1 MSPPRD
7 GNAAR
12 VGTRAAQPRHKQ
24 ATLGNDYRAT
34 RPLAQQRSDLL
45 ARAETLRDAVAI
57 CKRFSTELP
66 EPQATGA
73 RECYYELRREVSKV
87 LALAGRSA

>member
-1 MSPPRD
+1 MSPPKN

-12 VGTRAAQPRHKQ
+12 VGTGAAQPRHKE

-34 RPLAQQRSDLL
+34 RPLAQQHSDLL
-45 ARAETLRDAVAI
+45 TRAETLRDAVAV
-57 CKRFSTELP
+57 CKRLAAELP

-73 RECYYELRREVSKV
+73 RECYYELRLEVSKV